1 MPYQAGKHLP
11 GERASKLGHLQVV
24 KSPLVG
30 KLVTAF
36 ESDEMPEPS
45 QPAVWQEWAGKAD
58 PLPLVFAVD
67 GSHLVVSS
75 AHAPYK
81 EVMFVKTALIKI
93 DAVRLGR
100 IDRHS
105 PNPFE
110 LRDLLQDAA
119 VYHSTVFPL
128 KHVCLPH
135 ESLYDTVRE
144 VAFQSMRDDLG
155 GTALETLRWLAYEKW
170 TDNKKALPLFEC
182 PHCRETKATLAYDTV
197 EGECPNCRKPLYLT
211 DMLGFHQEMAEE
223 SASQNVP
230 SSYRSIHET
239 LLLFAGIKYYWEQ
252 DRKTLSECLFVKD
265 GPLSLRAQYSKL
277 VVPIRNFL
285 ATANVQGV
293 PVHILGQEKTGYFV
307 DHLQMLSTYLPRDNK
322 VQVFVPGTD
331 YVTTEVQRRQSGGA
345 PYGKDTNYG
354 AKLFLA
360 WREHHRM
367 VVSIPTGRFLR
378 DPSFKDLIG
387 ADRIFATIPDILG
400 YKHEDSLLP
409 IELANGI
416 ASMSTYP
423 SAQILK
429 LFSEN
434 AGII

>member
-24 KSPLVG
+24 KSALVG
-30 KLVTAF
+30 KLVEAF
-36 ESDEMPEPS
+36 ESDAAPEAS
-45 QPAVWQEWAGKAD
+45 QPAAWKEWTGEAE
-58 PLPLVFAVD
+58 PLPIVFAVD
-67 GSHLVVSS
+67 GSHLPVASS
-75 AHAPYK
+75 RPPYK
-81 EVMFVKTALIKI
+81 ELMFVKTALIRL

-105 PNPFE
+105 PNPFA

-119 VYHSTVFPL
+119 VYHATVFPL
-128 KHVCLPH
+128 RHVWLPH
-135 ESLYDTVRE
+135 ATLYDTVRE
-144 VAFQSMRDDLG
+144 IAFESMRDDLSG
-155 GTALETLRWLAYEKW
+155 AALDTLRWLAYEKW
-170 TDNKKALPLFEC
+170 TDEKKALPLFEC
-182 PHCRETKATLAYDTV
+182 PHCRETKATLPFDAT
-197 EGECPNCRKPLYLT
+197 EGTCPACHKPIYIT
-211 DMLGFHQEMAEE
+211 DMLGFHQEMTEDA
-223 SASQNVP
+223 ASQNVP

-239 LLLFAGIKYYWEQ
+239 LLLFAGVKYYWEH
-252 DRKTLSECLFVKD
+252 DRKTLGECLFVKD

-277 VVPIRNFL
+277 VAPIRKFL
-285 ATANVQGV
+285 SHALAAGA

-307 DHLQMLSTYLPRDNK
+307 DHLQMLTNYLPCDKR
-322 VQVFVPGTD
+322 VRFFTPGTD

-354 AKLFLA
+354 AKMFLA

-367 VVSIPTGRFLR
+367 VVSIPTGQFLR
-378 DPSFKDLIG
+378 DPTFKDLIG